1 MVCPF
6 PEPVAVLKTVIEAS
20 AAIGS
25 VVLSSDKER
34 RNVIH
39 NHVGKALS
47 CLTAV
52 DETSISNVVTLSGFS
67 IPKLVLQV
75 VSVDAVFR
83 VTTPTLNELLLLKEI
98 AFTVYNKA
106 RRVSRGSSTDVIPSS
121 TISGRSNSALM
132 QVTSVPGMWKD
143 CDGSRMTGPSSQREA
158 ELDANLRAG
167 NWDSSWQ
174 MPRSG
179 GLGFDS
185 NIIGDLHLQD
195 EVRYMFE
202 PLFILA
208 EPGSPERGVPSP
220 LSGNIAY
227 ESTKMLTDDGTSGD
241 TGPSPQF
248 NGPTAESYT
257 SGHQKPLP
265 SLHCCYGWTEDWR
278 WLVCIWTD
286 SKGELLDNCIFPF
299 GGISSRQDTK
309 GLQLLFVQILQQ
321 GCKILQACFP
331 DTGISRPRDFVITRI
346 GCFFELECQGIRSF
360 HQLTTRTFC
369 IFCSST
375 VYFGLRSPVPVVFL
389 W

>member
-75 VSVDAVFR
+75 VSVDAIFR

-121 TISGRSNSALM
+121 TMSGRSNSALM

-158 ELDANLRAG
+158 DLDANLRAG

-195 EVRYMFE
+195 EVRFMFE

-220 LSGNIAY
+220 LSGNVAY
-227 ESTKMLTDDGTSGD
+227 ESSKMLTDDGTSGD

-248 NGPTAESYT
+248 NGPTTESYT

-286 SKGELLDNCIFPF
+286 SKGELLDNYIFPF

-321 GCKILQACFP
+321 GCKILQACS
-331 DTGISRPRDFVITRI
+331 DTGIAKPRDFVITRI
-346 GCFFELECQGIRSF
+346 GCFFELECQGFPSF
-360 HQLTTRTFC
+360 HHNTNFL
-369 IFCSST
+369 
-375 VYFGLRSPVPVVFL
+375 YFLL
-389 W
+389 